1 MATLTPATTR
11 PADTRV
17 QAAAL
22 VRVPVPVTLEQIAVR
37 AVVVRQAP
45 IATPARVPVTVA
57 VRAVVVRQ
65 APVATPARVPVTVA
79 VRVVLINP
87 IRTPPL
93 VHAPIRCSRNH
104 EPATTRRRGALVP
117 GTAMRKTLPA
127 GRVRHAPP
135 RRILQPQEPAAMAGT
150 PRDPITA
157 RKTPDLPVAGIL
169 MGMVVNPHR
178 PKTKTRQGVLTGHGT
193 HPQNPSIPNT
203 PPNPGTPH
211 QKPTRTRNTT
221 PNNPPARSN
230 PITPPARN
238 TRMGMVR
245 GLLRG
250 RAPVLMGRGCLIRP
264 RWRLGMVERFRTRY
278 ARARPGRGSGW
289 TTPMRM

>member
-45 IATPARVPVTVA
+45 VATPARVPVL
-57 VRAVVVRQ
+57 
-65 APVATPARVPVTVA
+65 VTVA

-135 RRILQPQEPAAMAGT
+135 RKILQPQEPAAMVRT

-221 PNNPPARSN
+221 PNNPPARS
-230 PITPPARN
+230 TRN
-238 TRMGMVR
+238 AMVR
-245 GLLRG
+245 NLR
-250 RAPVLMGRGCLIRP
+250 RG
-264 RWRLGMVERFRTRY
+264 M
-278 ARARPGRGSGW
+278 
-289 TTPMRM
+289 